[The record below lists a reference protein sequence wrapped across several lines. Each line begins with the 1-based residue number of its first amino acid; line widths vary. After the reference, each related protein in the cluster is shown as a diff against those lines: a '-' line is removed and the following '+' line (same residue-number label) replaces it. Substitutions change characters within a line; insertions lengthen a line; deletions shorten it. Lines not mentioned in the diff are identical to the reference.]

1 VKAQTKKTTNLMVG
15 AMIAVVVVAAAFW
28 FLLLS
33 PKREEA
39 QKLDGRIHTLEFTL
53 SQHRSEA
60 AAAAA
65 ARRAFPGEYQRLVV
79 LGKAVP
85 GGDETASLLVQL
97 SNLAG
102 RAQVRFQDLSLSG
115 ASAEAE
121 AVEVPEAGAGAF
133 TSPTEAEASLLPL
146 GATIGPAGLGVMP
159 YELTFEGDFFQI
171 AKFIESVDNLVRTS
185 NANVAVNGRLITVNN
200 FSLAPADTEGA
211 GSKLQ
216 ASFSV
221 TTFLTPPGEGL
232 TAGATP
238 AGPEGEAAL
247 TSTITETTP

>member
-1 VKAQTKKTTNLMVG
+1 MKTQTKKTTNLMVG
-15 AMIAVVVVAAAFW
+15 GMIVVAVLAAAFW

-39 QKLDGRIHTLEFTL
+39 QKLDGRIQTLESSL

-60 AAAAA
+60 EAAAA
-65 ARRAFPGEYQRLVV
+65 ARRSFPTQYQRLVV

-97 SNLAG
+97 SHLAATAEVAFQNLTLNGGEGEAPE
-102 RAQVRFQDLSLSG
+102 
-115 ASAEAE
+115 ASA
-121 AVEVPEAGAGAF
+121 GGF

-146 GATIGPAGLGVMP
+146 GASIGSAGLAVMP

-171 AKFIESVDNLVRTS
+171 AQFIEGLDRLVKTS
-185 NANVAVNGRLITVNN
+185 NRNVAVNGRLVTVNS
-200 FSLAPADTEGA
+200 FTLTPAEDG
-211 GSKLQ
+211 GSKLL

-221 TTFLTPPGEGL
+221 TTFLTPPGEEL
-232 TAGATP
+232 TAGAT
-238 AGPEGEAAL
+238 AVGPETEPTTF
-247 TSTITETTP
+247 TSTTTGTAP